1 MNGKRKGAFLAA
13 IVLALGQAG
22 VVQGAAPES
31 ITLSDSY
38 VKADYDEVSQLK
50 DTKQVIVITRKDMEG
65 KGYRTLS
72 DVLNG
77 QTSINTGAAGY
88 GKIDIRGQGGD
99 EADRNLV
106 FMVDGVP
113 LNNMS
118 SHPWSLHYDVIPV
131 ENVEKIEIIPGGGSV
146 LYGSGASGGVINV
159 TTQKKAGNQK
169 ANSVFSE
176 WNSYGYRAGVALSQ
190 PVNDQLSI
198 QADIPGWSG
207 ICSLI
212 IPGEIPNMDM
222 ADSAGI
228 LIRHSILRFVPAIW
242 RKMDSTCPM

>member
-1 MNGKRKGAFLAA
+1 MKGKRKGALLAVMA
-13 IVLALGQAG
+13 LAVGQAG

-38 VKADYDEVSQLK
+38 VKADHDEVSQLK

-72 DVLNG
+72 DVLNA

-118 SHPWSLHYDVIPV
+118 SHPWSLHYDVVPV

-176 WNSYGYRAGVALSQ
+176 WNSDGYRAGVALSQ
-190 PVNDQLSI
+190 SVNDQLSI
-198 QADIPGWSG
+198 QAGYTRLERDLQFDNTWRNTKYGL
-207 ICSLI
+207 SLI
-212 IPGEIPNMDM
+212 HI
-222 ADSAGI
+222 
-228 LIRHSILRFVPAIW
+228 
-242 RKMDSTCPM
+242 

>member
-1 MNGKRKGAFLAA
+1 MKGKRKGALLA
-13 IVLALGQAG
+13 VMSLAVGQAG

-38 VKADYDEVSQLK
+38 VKADHDEVSQLK

-72 DVLNG
+72 DVLNA
-77 QTSINTGAAGY
+77 QTSINTGATGY

-118 SHPWSLHYDVIPV
+118 SHPWSLHYDVVPV

-159 TTQKKAGNQK
+159 TTQKKRIPYFLNGTAM
-169 ANSVFSE
+169 VT
-176 WNSYGYRAGVALSQ
+176 V
-190 PVNDQLSI
+190 
-198 QADIPGWSG
+198 PGW
-207 ICSLI
+207 L
-212 IPGEIPNMDM
+212 
-222 ADSAGI
+222 SAS
-228 LIRHSILRFVPAIW
+228 R
-242 RKMDSTCPM
+242 

>member
-1 MNGKRKGAFLAA
+1 MNRKRKGAFLAVT
-13 IVLALGQAG
+13 VLALGQTG
-22 VVQGAAPES
+22 IVQGAAPES
-31 ITLSDSY
+31 IMLSDSY

-50 DTKQVIVITRKDMEG
+50 DTKQVIVITRKDTEG

-118 SHPWSLHYDVIPV
+118 SHPWSLHYDVVPV

-169 ANSVFSE
+169 ANSVFSDICVRT
-176 WNSYGYRAGVALSQ
+176 S
-190 PVNDQLSI
+190 
-198 QADIPGWSG
+198 ADFTSV
-207 ICSLI
+207 ICSC
-212 IPGEIPNMDM
+212 
-222 ADSAGI
+222 
-228 LIRHSILRFVPAIW
+228 RILR
-242 RKMDSTCPM
+242 CPLLLDLH